1 MNILDE
7 LAAFAKKRVEADRA
21 IVSIEQLKEKCADI
35 KGREHIFYDR
45 LKRDGLSFIC
55 EIKKASPSK
64 GIISEDFPYLDIA
77 RQYEDAGADCVSC
90 LTEPSRFLGSD
101 KIFKE
106 IRAKID
112 TPMIRKDFTVDEY
125 QIYQAKCMGADA
137 VLLIC
142 ALLGRDK
149 IEKYLGICDELK
161 IDALVEAHNEAEIK
175 DAICA
180 GARIIGVNNRNLKDF
195 SVDIS
200 NARRLREVVPK
211 SCIYVAES
219 GVKDAEDIAAIAKSG
234 ADAVLV
240 GEAFMRADDKA
251 AMLKSFRDA
260 SRRI

>member
-7 LAAFAKKRVEADRA
+7 LAEYSRKRVREDRARTPIEELKKRCV
-21 IVSIEQLKEKCADI
+21 IN
-35 KGREHIFYDR
+35 GREHVFYDA
-45 LKRDGLSFIC
+45 LKKDGLSFIC

-64 GIISEDFPYLDIA
+64 GIIAEEFPYLDIA
-77 RQYEDAGADCVSC
+77 RQYENAGADCVSC

-101 KIFKE
+101 KIFTE
-106 IRAKID
+106 IRSQIN

-142 ALLGRDK
+142 AILGAGT
-149 IEKYLGICDELK
+149 IEKYLYICDELK

-175 DAICA
+175 DAVSA
-180 GARIIGVNNRNLKDF
+180 GAKIIGVNNRNLRDF
-195 SVDIS
+195 SVDIT
-200 NARRLREVVPK
+200 NAERLREVVPET
-211 SCIYVAES
+211 CVYVAES
-219 GVKDAEDIAAIAKSG
+219 GVKNAADVTAIARSG

-251 AMLKSFRDA
+251 AMLKEFRDA
-260 SRRI
+260 SRIY

>member
-7 LAAFAKKRVEADRA
+7 LAAFAKKRVEEDKAN
-21 IVSIEQLKEKCADI
+21 ISIDELKEKCADI

-45 LKRDGLSFIC
+45 LKSDGLSFIC

-64 GIISEDFPYLDIA
+64 GIISEDFSYLDIA
-77 RQYEDAGADCVSC
+77 RQYENAGADCVSC

-101 KIFKE
+101 KIFAE
-106 IRAKID
+106 IRAEID

-125 QIYQAKCMGADA
+125 QIYQAKCLGADA

-142 ALLGRDK
+142 ALLGKDK
-149 IEKYLGICDELK
+149 IEKYLDICDELK

-175 DAICA
+175 DAVA
-180 GARIIGVNNRNLKDF
+180 VGARIIGVNNRNLKDF

-200 NARRLREVVPK
+200 NAKRLREAVPK

-219 GVKDAEDIAAIAKSG
+219 GVKDADDIAAIAKSG